1 MTITTVYGC
10 VTSKTFS
17 VIESE
22 KATIEFEETVDFS
35 DPNNITITI
44 SGIGDYLYQLDDNDP
59 QRSNF
64 FDNVRMGLRKITII
78 DLNGC
83 SSVTKEVMIFDT
95 PKYFTPNNDSYNDT
109 WHITGVN
116 QLKGTIIYIY
126 NRQGKLLK
134 ALPHTSIG
142 WDGTY
147 NGANMPSDD
156 YWFNANIYYKGELL
170 NLQGHFALKR

>member
-1 MTITTVYGC
+1 
-10 VTSKTFS
+10 
-17 VIESE
+17 
-22 KATIEFEETVDFS
+22 
-35 DPNNITITI
+35 
-44 SGIGDYLYQLDDNDP
+44 
-59 QRSNF
+59 
-64 FDNVRMGLRKITII
+64 MGLRKITII

-134 ALPHTSIG
+134 ALPHTSAG